1 MANSYSVDP
10 LLIVAELRAGDLL
23 TCLQSA
29 VAGDAHWR
37 MKAQQLLREIANAK
51 LPELLPLPI
60 AEIEA
65 RRQALTMENPHDHA

>member
-23 TCLQSA
+23 CALQAA

-37 MKAQQLLREIANAK
+37 MKAQQLLREISNAR

-60 AEIEA
+60 AEIQA
-65 RRQALTMENPHDHA
+65 RKQALTMENHDD